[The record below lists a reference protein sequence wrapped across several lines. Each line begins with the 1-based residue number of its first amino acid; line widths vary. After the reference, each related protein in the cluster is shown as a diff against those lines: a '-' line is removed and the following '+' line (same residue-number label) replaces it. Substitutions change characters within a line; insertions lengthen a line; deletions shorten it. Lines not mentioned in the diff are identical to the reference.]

1 MKVAHSTTRPP
12 DAAFSLVEMLVV
24 VAIASIVLALSFPM
38 IGAMQRDSSAS
49 NGINTITVAI
59 PSARRYATADVS
71 FPLDL
76 VRDNPSVPSSIGDQ
90 PGIYSGCAA
99 VFTPA
104 GEIRLT
110 RNNPGATSSDFFDPP
125 FFLERHGP
133 RVVDVQAGSG
143 LPHQEFNGFTDLKVD
158 YLLLPSDTGV
168 AGINR
173 VSGGNPLTANPTEPP
188 LLLPPPFAVWYNQ
201 SGYLVATGW
210 DLANNRLNEFEFVYY
225 DGNYDGNYTVY
236 GSRSFRGTVSNYD
249 PDEFNP
255 NAGKFIRTNWNNN
268 AEKYELPFE
277 ALEAVVGVYVYSRA
291 AFQEANDIWQAEGY
305 NAKYDEVATPPWTE
319 TSSQANEDRWRWLK
333 ENGEMVMFSR
343 QTGAIM
349 RDRNE

>member
-12 DAAFSLVEMLVV
+12 DAGFSLIEMLVV
-24 VAIASIVLALSFPM
+24 VAIASIVLALTFPM

-49 NGINTITVAI
+49 SGINTITVAI
-59 PSARRYATADVS
+59 PSVRRYATADVS

-90 PGIYSGCAA
+90 PGLYSGCAA
-99 VFTPA
+99 IFTPA

-110 RNNPGATSSDFFDPP
+110 RNNPGATSSDFPTPP

-133 RVVDVQAGSG
+133 RVGDVQTGSG
-143 LPHQEFNGFTDLKVD
+143 LPHQEFNGFTDLDVD

-173 VSGGNPLTANPTEPP
+173 VSGGPSLTANPGKPP

-210 DLANNRLNEFEFVYY
+210 DLVNNRLNEFEFVFY
-225 DGNYDGNYTVY
+225 DGNYDGNYTVL
-236 GSRSFRGTVSNYD
+236 GNRSFRGTVSNYD

-255 NAGKFIRTNWNNN
+255 NASTFIRTRWNNS

-277 ALEAVVGVYVYSRA
+277 ALEAVVGVYVYSRN
-291 AFQEANDIWQAEGY
+291 AFQEAVEDGRIEY
-305 NAKYDEVATPPWTE
+305 WTVTTE
-319 TSSQANEDRWRWLK
+319 QANEDRWNWMK